1 MNLIRKFMT
10 NQRQTLLSGIV
21 ILFSAACMV
30 NLPPTPPPPT
40 IATIRLPT
48 PTAGNSYP
56 WQDAADMLRGIC
68 FEAAND
74 AAGQTFVIRN
84 AEEHIR
90 FYNLADNSQL
100 CRRPVE
106 RVPFDF
112 SEGQVLAGLWSRG
125 MGCKA
130 RHEVIDWARDD
141 AARTF
146 SMNLRLVI
154 EGDCPYELVRPF
166 WIALEGLADYD
177 ISITVTERVQ
187 E

>member
-1 MNLIRKFMT
+1 
-10 NQRQTLLSGIV
+10 
-21 ILFSAACMV
+21 MV
-30 NLPPTPPPPT
+30 NLPPTPPPT

-48 PTAGNSYP
+48 PAPGDIYP
-56 WQDAADMLRGIC
+56 WQNANDIMRGIC

-74 AAGQTFVIRN
+74 AAEQTFVIRN

-112 SEGQVLAGLWSRG
+112 GQGQVLAGLWNRG

-130 RHEVIDWARDD
+130 RHEVIDWVRDD
-141 AARTF
+141 TAHTF
-146 SMNLRLVI
+146 SINLRLVI

-166 WIALEGLADYD
+166 WIALEGVDDYD
-177 ISITVTERVQ
+177 ISITVVERLHEQ
-187 E
+187 QLEDEQP